1 MWSCVC
7 LHVCTCVRACVQTM
21 HVCAS
26 LCVSVHV
33 SISVCVSLCVHVR
46 VCICVSASVCLDVC
60 VCICVYVCVCEHAYL
75 HACLKGSSAHT
86 HTCAAVSLL
95 RAGASDS
102 NSSVFK
108 GREALCRL
116 HRCTKAK
123 AYVHAPS
130 LCPAVQVSELLA
142 AAAVE
147 RAELRERLERLEQQ
161 QHDQDLCKV
170 RVRRARPR
178 GCRREEG
185 MKEAPPGTTLVFR
198 GRQAPGARTRL
209 PHCQSQCD
217 IWKAFAC

>member
-1 MWSCVC
+1 MRILIHAPQCHC
-7 LHVCTCVRACVQTM
+7 LGPGQVTPTALF
-21 HVCAS
+21 S
-26 LCVSVHV
+26 
-33 SISVCVSLCVHVR
+33 
-46 VCICVSASVCLDVC
+46 
-60 VCICVYVCVCEHAYL
+60 
-75 HACLKGSSAHT
+75 KGERPRRGPARLAH
-86 HTCAAVSLL
+86 
-95 RAGASDS
+95 
-102 NSSVFK
+102 
-108 GREALCRL
+108 ALCRL